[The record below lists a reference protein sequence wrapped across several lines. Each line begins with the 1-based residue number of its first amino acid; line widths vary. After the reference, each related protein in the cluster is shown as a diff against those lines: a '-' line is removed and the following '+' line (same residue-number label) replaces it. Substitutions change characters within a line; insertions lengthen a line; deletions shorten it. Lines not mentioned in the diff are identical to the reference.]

1 MNFLTLIALSVA
13 LGYAVFQRAGVDP
26 NDWNAVLL
34 AIGVIALLYFASP
47 KDPHPPPLDRITRF
61 SAIAVLSFTALQLVP
76 LPIGLVRAI
85 SPTRVELLTATQPF
99 VGGASHYVTLSAV
112 PYQTAQYFLTLSAY
126 FLVFLIIRE
135 VTLTAQRWPWMAA
148 APLLVVGAFEAVLG
162 MVQAYGEGS
171 MSGMAT
177 GTYANRDHYAGLLE
191 MILPFPLV
199 YAVAILQREDNRFES
214 PASPV
219 LKACALLST
228 AAFTLVAIILSLSR
242 MGFLSALAALL
253 VAGATMLSLRGWHV
267 DYQAPGAW
275 WRRWL
280 PVATV
285 VLVVIAGFVF
295 LPTDPLIARF
305 SDLANTDQISAD
317 TRAQVWRDTENLV
330 KAYPLFGCGMGAYES
345 CFLRYKT
352 VAPMNTVDYA
362 HNDYLQVLAE
372 LGVFGFAAGLIFV
385 GRLVQR
391 TARGTFY
398 ARSVDERYLAIACLA
413 AITAILLHS
422 LVDFNMYVPA
432 NGFAFA
438 WIAGIAAAQSRTR
451 APDRAARE
459 RPPAEH

>member
-1 MNFLTLIALSVA
+1 MIALTVA
-13 LGYAVFQRAGVDP
+13 LGYAVFERAGVDP

-34 AIGVIALLYFASP
+34 AIGVIALLHFARS
-47 KDPHPPPLDRITRF
+47 KDPNPPPLDRITRF
-61 SAIAVLSFTALQLVP
+61 STIAVLSFTALQLVP

-85 SPTRVELLTATQPF
+85 SPTRAELLKATLPF
-99 VGGASHYVTLSAV
+99 VVGAPGYTTLSAV

-126 FLVFLIIRE
+126 FLVFLIVRNL
-135 VTLTAQRWPWMAA
+135 TLTAKRWPWMAA
-148 APLLVVGAFEAVLG
+148 WPLLVVGAFEAILG
-162 MVQAYGEGS
+162 LFQAYGEGS

-199 YAVAILQREDNRFES
+199 YAVAILQRQDKRFES

-219 LKACALLST
+219 LKACPLLAA

-267 DYQAPGAW
+267 DYQVPGAR

-280 PVATV
+280 PAVMV
-285 VLVVIAGFVF
+285 GLVVIAGFVF

-305 SDLANTDQISAD
+305 SDLANTEQISAD
-317 TRAQVWRDTENLV
+317 TRAQIWHDTGNVV

-372 LGVFGFAAGLIFV
+372 LGVFGFAAGLFFV

-413 AITAILLHS
+413 AMSAILLHS

-432 NGFAFA
+432 NGLAFA
-438 WIAGIAAAQSRTR
+438 WIAGIAGAQLR
-451 APDRAARE
+451 APAPQRAGE
-459 RPPAEH
+459 KKSPAEH